1 MVARPNGRLHGTG
14 PTSKW
19 RGRGGRL
26 SWAVADVEVG
36 STPDV
41 DTFIC
46 IGSQSFLGA
55 GVRITLHYDDGTV
68 STQDP
73 RSIGDC
79 FTLWPRHDFPESVGR
94 RFAMTIE
101 SLEVLLAASPSLP
114 RGRVPIIVEKVTYR
128 GNFEAGAA
136 SRAQPGCRILRKEP
150 RAPQSGFLLRTASA
164 VSRRRSTPPP
174 LATRL
179 PDPPL

>member
-1 MVARPNGRLHGTG
+1 L
-14 PTSKW
+14 
-19 RGRGGRL
+19 
-26 SWAVADVEVG
+26 WAVADVEVG
-36 STPDV
+36 STPEV

-46 IGSQSFLGA
+46 VGSQSFLGA
-55 GVRITLHYDDGTV
+55 GLRITLHYEDGTV
-68 STQDP
+68 STQD
-73 RSIGDC
+73 RGVGDR

-136 SRAQPGCRILRKEP
+136 S
-150 RAPQSGFLLRTASA
+150 S
-164 VSRRRSTPPP
+164 
-174 LATRL
+174 ATRL
-179 PDPPL
+179 PNPP